1 MKYGIVGS
9 RNFSDL
15 GLVRRFVAKL
25 KDDDVVV
32 SGGARGVDATAAK
45 AARSRGIKVV
55 EYIPDW
61 DKLGKSAGY
70 IRNQKIVDD
79 SEVLVAFWDGN
90 SKGTQHSILLARRA
104 GKKVFIVNE
113 DGSVN

>member
-1 MKYGIVGS
+1 VKYGIVGS
-9 RNFSDL
+9 RNFDDL

-25 KDDDVVV
+25 NDDDVVV

-45 AARSRGIKVV
+45 SARSRGLKVI
-55 EYIPDW
+55 EYKPDW
-61 DKLGKSAGY
+61 DLLGKSAGY
-70 IRNQKIVDD
+70 IRNHKIVDE

-104 GKKVFIVNE
+104 GKKVFIVNK
-113 DGSVN
+113 DGSVL